1 MLAPELQ
8 DLLDATRVG
17 FAALDVAPPIQERAL
32 DNLQRWITEPM
43 YSSYLAQVQA
53 YRIGEQV
60 CILALGGRQRSRFIP
75 TYPRQ
80 LPVPSVRYTPHRDHP
95 VVGRG

>member
-1 MLAPELQ
+1 MPPLELQ

-32 DNLQRWITEPM
+32 ENLQRWITEPM

-53 YRIGEQV
+53 IVAAGRWALLLDCFYQV
-60 CILALGGRQRSRFIP
+60 LPFGTGGRRG
-75 TYPRQ
+75 
-80 LPVPSVRYTPHRDHP
+80 PVGIGPNR
-95 VVGRG
+95 